1 MLDQV
6 GLRRLDPYT
15 MTSLSKRCMVR
26 GLLILASAGL
36 AACSAGRS
44 TVDWLNE
51 DPGAGRSASQESAY
65 DIISRL
71 GTEESQRP
79 KPAPEPAPEPKPEPV
94 VVEAPKP
101 EPKPEPVVEKE
112 PEPAPAPK
120 PPPNDEIDIATLD
133 LKGDFPTARKASREG
148 YVHSPYNDKKINVKD
163 IPSGSLVADP
173 RFPLGERK
181 YFLVP

>member
-1 MLDQV
+1 MLDLV

-26 GLLILASAGL
+26 GLLILASTGL

-51 DPGAGRSASQESAY
+51 DPGAGRSASGSGESAY

-79 KPAPEPAPEPKPEPV
+79 KPAPEPKPEPEPV

-112 PEPAPAPK
+112 PTPAPK

-133 LKGDFPTARKASREG
+133 LRGDFPTARKASREG

-181 YFLVP
+181 YFVVP